1 MLKRVNIL
9 SVLLMCTLGVFSQGI
24 QDSVFQL
31 KTVQVKA
38 EQLFDKEE
46 AGMKQMRV
54 DSVILLEK
62 VNLSLSDV
70 LSENTSVFIKEHGRG
85 ALASASFRGTA
96 PSHTQVN
103 WNGININNPMAGMVD
118 FSLIPVYVIDDV
130 QLKFGAASIAGQ
142 SGGLGGSV
150 NIGNRIDWQSEPAF
164 RYIQGIGSYS
174 TFDEFLQFG
183 FGNSKIRSRTRL
195 YHNYSKND
203 YTFINRGIGNVDP
216 NTGSIVNPLDTNHN
230 AEFMRYGV
238 LQEVYLKAASNH
250 MFSAKYWGLYAERTI
265 PRATSYEGPDNS
277 NLNRQS
283 DVDHRVVADWKH
295 FREKSKW
302 LLRSGFT
309 SKDLTYTLK
318 NKVAGLGE
326 VAAVYSESRLNS
338 SYNKVSYTLKPE
350 RSFTIKSSID
360 FNYHDVNTED
370 TVQRTGYAKERSE
383 LSFLLALQKSY
394 AERLNLNLM
403 LRQNWTDFEMQPFVP
418 FFGFDY
424 RLIKTENLI
433 LKGSIARNY
442 HQPGLNDLY
451 WQPGGNPALEAE
463 EGMSYELGLEY
474 RHRFGS
480 HHLQTELTA
489 FYSDINNW
497 IIWVPSYRGYWEP
510 RNIKRVLSRG
520 VEVYANVKGRFGKL
534 NYKVAAN
541 YAYTSSVNYG
551 DPVVWGDESYG
562 KQLVYIPLH
571 SGNLMLNLA
580 WKGFYLTWQH
590 NSYSERFT
598 TSSNDISRRDWLYPH
613 FMNDLIIGKE
623 FQLEK
628 LTLAAEFKIYNLF
641 DETYHSVLYRPM
653 PGRNYMLMLMIKI

>member
-230 AEFMRYGV
+230 A
-238 LQEVYLKAASNH
+238 
-250 MFSAKYWGLYAERTI
+250 
-265 PRATSYEGPDNS
+265 
-277 NLNRQS
+277 
-283 DVDHRVVADWKH
+283 
-295 FREKSKW
+295 
-302 LLRSGFT
+302 
-309 SKDLTYTLK
+309 
-318 NKVAGLGE
+318 
-326 VAAVYSESRLNS
+326 
-338 SYNKVSYTLKPE
+338 
-350 RSFTIKSSID
+350 
-360 FNYHDVNTED
+360 
-370 TVQRTGYAKERSE
+370 
-383 LSFLLALQKSY
+383 
-394 AERLNLNLM
+394 
-403 LRQNWTDFEMQPFVP
+403 
-418 FFGFDY
+418 
-424 RLIKTENLI
+424 
-433 LKGSIARNY
+433 
-442 HQPGLNDLY
+442 
-451 WQPGGNPALEAE
+451 
-463 EGMSYELGLEY
+463 
-474 RHRFGS
+474 
-480 HHLQTELTA
+480 
-489 FYSDINNW
+489 
-497 IIWVPSYRGYWEP
+497 
-510 RNIKRVLSRG
+510 
-520 VEVYANVKGRFGKL
+520 
-534 NYKVAAN
+534 
-541 YAYTSSVNYG
+541 
-551 DPVVWGDESYG
+551 
-562 KQLVYIPLH
+562 
-571 SGNLMLNLA
+571 
-580 WKGFYLTWQH
+580 
-590 NSYSERFT
+590 
-598 TSSNDISRRDWLYPH
+598 
-613 FMNDLIIGKE
+613 
-623 FQLEK
+623 
-628 LTLAAEFKIYNLF
+628 
-641 DETYHSVLYRPM
+641 
-653 PGRNYMLMLMIKI
+653 